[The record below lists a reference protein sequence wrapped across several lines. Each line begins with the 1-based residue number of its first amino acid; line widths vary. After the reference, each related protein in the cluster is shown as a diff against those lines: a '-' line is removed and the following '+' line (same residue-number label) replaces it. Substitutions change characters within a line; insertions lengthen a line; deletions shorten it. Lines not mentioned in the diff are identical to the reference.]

1 MQKKINW
8 TPLFVTQFLGVFND
22 NFLKSLICFIGVFWL
37 AEGNESLLIS
47 VASALIIIPFL
58 LFSPLAGR
66 MAKTMNKQ
74 KIVAY
79 SKLAELPIMVIA
91 IAGFAMESIET
102 VLVAVFLMG
111 LQSAIYSPSKYGLI
125 RDIGGEAQIS
135 FGTGTMEL
143 LSFTGVLLGTVLAGI
158 VSDGT
163 DSQFYILSI
172 GLFSIALIGWISSLK
187 IKADEEPPVKNSK
200 DSINPISFLIN
211 SYKWAS
217 SLKGLNFT
225 VLGLASFWL
234 IGALIQMN
242 LLVHCPN
249 ELYMTNFETSLTI
262 ALVAVGIGL
271 GCFVAGLFSKNRV
284 ELGLVP
290 IGGFGLSIALTLLST
305 LDHSKLSFSIIL
317 GIGAFFSGFF
327 KIPLNAW
334 IQERVEGRKLG
345 EILAYNNL
353 VVFLFILISAGIFA
367 VAEPVM
373 GSSGIFGI
381 ITIIAW
387 LIAIITLVN
396 IPAMLVRFIFF
407 ITAHSFFKLKII
419 GIENI
424 PKKSGALI
432 VANHIS
438 LMDSFLVAAAVPRML
453 RFVMLKK
460 VYEVPILNW
469 FFKKMNM
476 IPIAGKSTPETLAE
490 FNQRCQEEINNGHV
504 VCIFP
509 EGQITRIGQ
518 LLEFKRGIEHIAS
531 GIDAPIIPLNMDG
544 VVGSPFS
551 YVTGTSKIV
560 WPTPYTLFRPVSI
573 QIGEPMPN
581 TSSAFQVRQ
590 KVLELGAETFK
601 NRIRSRHT
609 LGYWFVRNA
618 RKNYNR
624 VLAID
629 ENGNTITYGEM
640 LSKAFSLA
648 LALHKNIPNTKNV
661 GVMLPHSITGML
673 TNISL
678 AIAGKV
684 SVNIDPKLPENEI
697 QEIIDKLKI
706 NALITTE
713 SLKST
718 LKILEDMDVLLLD
731 TEIEKWSNHICVL
744 SQYYSKILPR
754 YYINGIWK
762 EKIDKSDLVTIN
774 ITQNEDRSL
783 KYIPLSHENL
793 CSNLAGLKQ
802 LYALNK
808 SDRFA
813 GIVPY
818 SHCFGY
824 NSNLWLPIITET
836 SIVFLESEQNQEIL
850 KDKINEYH
858 SNILLGYAHQLESF
872 LGNYSKENLPE
883 VKYIISGGR
892 DINREIREQWKN
904 HEDIIIRAGY
914 CKPECAPIISVNSI
928 DYRGVDLTGK
938 KQVQEGDVEET
949 YGRPLPGIAVIVV
962 DKNDYSKELSDE
974 EEGMLLV
981 KGPNVIQEYFD
992 DPELSTKSFHYGW
1005 FITGDLAI
1013 IDAKG
1018 FISINDSF
1026 LNETELI
1033 ASDES
1038 IQ

>member
-1 MQKKINW
+1 
-8 TPLFVTQFLGVFND
+8 
-22 NFLKSLICFIGVFWL
+22 
-37 AEGNESLLIS
+37 
-47 VASALIIIPFL
+47 
-58 LFSPLAGR
+58 
-66 MAKTMNKQ
+66 
-74 KIVAY
+74 
-79 SKLAELPIMVIA
+79 
-91 IAGFAMESIET
+91 
-102 VLVAVFLMG
+102 
-111 LQSAIYSPSKYGLI
+111 
-125 RDIGGEAQIS
+125 
-135 FGTGTMEL
+135 
-143 LSFTGVLLGTVLAGI
+143 
-158 VSDGT
+158 
-163 DSQFYILSI
+163 
-172 GLFSIALIGWISSLK
+172 
-187 IKADEEPPVKNSK
+187 
-200 DSINPISFLIN
+200 
-211 SYKWAS
+211 
-217 SLKGLNFT
+217 
-225 VLGLASFWL
+225 
-234 IGALIQMN
+234 MN

-249 ELYMTNFETSLTI
+249 ELFMTNVETSLTI

-544 VVGSPFS
+544 IVGSPFS

-560 WPTPYTLFRPVSI
+560 WPSPYTLLRPVSI

-590 KVLELGAETFK
+590 RVLELGADTFK
-601 NRIRSRHT
+601 NRIRPRHT

-618 RKNYNR
+618 RKNSNR

-629 ENGNTITYGEM
+629 DNGDTITYGKM
-640 LSKAFSLA
+640 LSKTFA
-648 LALHKNIPNTKNV
+648 LAIAFNKNIPNIKNV
-661 GVMLPHSITGML
+661 GVMLPHSITGMA

-684 SVNIDPKLPENEI
+684 SINIDPNLSENEI
-697 QEIIDKLKI
+697 RDIINKLKI
-706 NALITTE
+706 NVLITTE

-718 LKILEDMDVLLLD
+718 LKIFEDIDVVILEK
-731 TEIEKWSNHICVL
+731 EIEEWSKNKNLL
-744 SQYYSKILPR
+744 SQYYSRILPR
-754 YYINGIWK
+754 YYINRIWK

-774 ITQNEDRSL
+774 ITQNEDGSL

-813 GIVPY
+813 GLVHY

-836 SIVFLESEQNQEIL
+836 SIVFLEPEQKQEL
-850 KDKINEYH
+850 LRNKINQYN

-872 LGNYSKENLPE
+872 LDSYSREDIPE

-892 DINREIREQWKN
+892 DINKKIREQWKGQ
-904 HEDIIIRAGY
+904 EGIVIRAGY
-914 CKPECAPIISVNSI
+914 GKPECAPIISVNSI
-928 DYRGVDLTGK
+928 DYKGVDLTGK
-938 KQVQEGDVEET
+938 KQIQEGDVEET
-949 YGRPLPGIAVIVV
+949 YGRPLPGVAVKIV
-962 DKNDYSKELSDE
+962 DKNDYSKELGDG
-974 EEGMLLV
+974 EEGILLV
-981 KGPNVIQEYFD
+981 KGPNVIQGYID
-992 DPELSTKSFHYGW
+992 NPELSAKSFHDGW
-1005 FITGDLAI
+1005 FITGDLAN

-1018 FISINDSF
+1018 FISINDSH
-1026 LNETELI
+1026 LNEPELI
-1033 ASDES
+1033 ESDKS